1 MDLGKIIKKLEE
13 VLEILKDEN
22 SVVTAPEARNK
33 PSELDGKDVFE
44 ELKTLLNSE
53 IWPQAAPDFL
63 ICEENEKDKIER
75 ADGIIS
81 YLGLELNE
89 KNFLDFGCGE
99 GHVVKHVA
107 GLGAK
112 KSIGYDIKTSENLTW
127 NQEDGNFLLTTDF
140 EKVKANAPYDYI
152 VLYDVLDH
160 SDDPVAILSSL
171 RELMNDN
178 SKVYVRCHPIT
189 SRHGTHQYRKLNKAF
204 VQLVFTEDELK
215 QIGLENDI
223 KQKTYHPLSDNT
235 KWFQKAKFKIVS
247 HDVVK
252 SPVEEFFKNTKIVA
266 SRITRP
272 PYGKGFPDF
281 QMQQV
286 FNDYTLIKI
295 N

>member
-1 MDLGKIIKKLEE
+1 M
-13 VLEILKDEN
+13 
-22 SVVTAPEARNK
+22 
-33 PSELDGKDVFE
+33 
-44 ELKTLLNSE
+44 
-53 IWPQAAPDFL
+53 
-63 ICEENEKDKIER
+63 
-75 ADGIIS
+75 
-81 YLGLELNE
+81 
-89 KNFLDFGCGE
+89 DFGCGE

-107 GLGAK
+107 GLGAT
-112 KSIGYDIKTSENLTW
+112 KSIGYDIKTSENFNW

-140 EKVKANAPYDYI
+140 EKIKANAPYDSI

-160 SDDPVAILSSL
+160 ADDPVAILSSL
-171 RELMNDN
+171 RELMDDN

-223 KQKTYHPLSDNT
+223 KQKTYHPLADNT
-235 KWFQKAKFKIVS
+235 KWFQRAKFKIVS

-266 SRITRP
+266 SRIIRP